1 MCIIVWT
8 IFCIPTVQ
16 THWNKQLNI
25 TPEQWKKIY
34 TLPYLTTKDT
44 YLRWLQYR
52 ILHNILP
59 TNWYLVKIQ
68 VCESNKC
75 LNCKNDKETIDFLF
89 WHCDV
94 IQLFIEQ
101 LKPLLSTY
109 IFHPTKQTLLLGD
122 IDDMEMNLL
131 YLEVLSIIVK
141 EKLFLYQWVTL

>member
-1 MCIIVWT
+1 MEENIHLT
-8 IFCIPTVQ
+8 I
-16 THWNKQLNI
+16 LNY
-25 TPEQWKKIY
+25 KRHH
-34 TLPYLTTKDT
+34 
-44 YLRWLQYR
+44 LRWLQFR

-59 TNWYLVKIQ
+59 TNSYLVKIQ

-75 LNCKNDKETIDFLF
+75 CFGKNDQETIYHLF

-141 EKLFLYQWVTL
+141 EKLFLYQ